1 MRKKSL
7 ASAGRFHSYA
17 VRFIGAFTIVALALF
32 CTSRASAYTPNIGGV
47 YALGNAQNPD
57 LPEAILSNPAV
68 DGIALRFFWDQL
80 EPSEAAYDWSL
91 MDRQVD
97 SARAH
102 GKKVSLS
109 VTPGV
114 HTPAWVYAAGAA
126 PFTYTWNRPFGFAP
140 CSQQR
145 IPIPWDSVYLAKWSA
160 FVRAMGR
167 RYASNPAVVMV
178 KITGINSGAAE
189 MNLPH
194 GGGMSPM
201 NCPGGSDDD
210 ANWRRVGY
218 SKDKIKAAF
227 QASGDAFAAAFPNQ
241 ALAVGM
247 TPVGFP
253 LLDNEGANGG
263 GYGQGG
269 GGFRQGGGGY
279 GQGGGGYGQG
289 GGGYG
294 QGGGGFGQG
303 GGGFGQGG
311 GGFGQGGGGFGGGG
325 GMFGMRRF
333 GQGGGGQGGGGG
345 FGRGGLRGDI
355 RLSQELMEE
364 GASRYGDRYVL
375 MTGGLSAFNAW
386 TPRGDLAG
394 RVKFGDQMLSSVSHD
409 PQCHMNRGMTPCDPH
424 EVLQAAVNRGIDS
437 GALFLEIYT
446 DDIQNP
452 RLQDILQQGHARLAP
467 GGSRPAPAF

>member
-1 MRKKSL
+1 
-7 ASAGRFHSYA
+7 
-17 VRFIGAFTIVALALF
+17 
-32 CTSRASAYTPNIGGV
+32 
-47 YALGNAQNPD
+47 
-57 LPEAILSNPAV
+57 
-68 DGIALRFFWDQL
+68 
-80 EPSEAAYDWSL
+80 
-91 MDRQVD
+91 
-97 SARAH
+97 
-102 GKKVSLS
+102 
-109 VTPGV
+109 
-114 HTPAWVYAAGAA
+114 
-126 PFTYTWNRPFGFAP
+126 
-140 CSQQR
+140 
-145 IPIPWDSVYLAKWSA
+145 
-160 FVRAMGR
+160 MGR
-167 RYASNPAVVMV
+167 RYASNPSVVMV

-189 MNLPH
+189 INLPH
-194 GGGMSPM
+194 GGGMSAM
-201 NCPGGSDDD
+201 NCPGASDDD

-253 LLDNEGANGG
+253 LLDNEGPNGG

-269 GGFRQGGGGY
+269 GRQ
-279 GQGGGGYGQG
+279 
-289 GGGYG
+289 G

-345 FGRGGLRGDI
+345 FGGGGLRGDI

-375 MTGGLSAFNAW
+375 MTGALSAFNAW

-394 RVKFGDQMLSSVSHD
+394 RVKFGDQMLTNVTHD
-409 PQCHMNRGMTPCDPH
+409 PQCHMNRGRTPCDPH

-452 RLQDILQQGHARLAP
+452 RLQDILQQGHARLVS
-467 GGSRPAPAF
+467 GGPRPAPAF